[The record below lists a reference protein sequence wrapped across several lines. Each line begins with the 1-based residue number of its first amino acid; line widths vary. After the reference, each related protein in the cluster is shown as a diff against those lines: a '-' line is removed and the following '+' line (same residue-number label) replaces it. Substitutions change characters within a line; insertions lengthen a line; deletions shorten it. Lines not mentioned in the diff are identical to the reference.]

1 MKKILLVIP
10 NYNGFSLISK
20 NIPTIVNIFQKH
32 KDVEI
37 VIVDDASRKEEI
49 ANLESFLA
57 QNTFS
62 IPVSL
67 IKHTMNQGFSS
78 AVDTGAFSREADYIF
93 FLNSD
98 AVPEDDFLDILLAHF
113 EKNPNLFAVGCMD
126 KSIEP
131 EGVVLRGRG
140 IASWKRGMLIH
151 ARGDVNQGSDTFWVS
166 GGSSIVDS
174 KKFKKIDGFDRIFN
188 PFYWE
193 DIDLSYRAQKAGF
206 EIIFEKKCIVE
217 HRHEEGAIKKHY
229 KKKKINTIAYRNQF
243 IFLWKDITDISLAI
257 SHILWLPY
265 HCTKAILR
273 MDTAFFKGF
282 FLAVLKFPDIIEKK
296 DKQKK
301 YFLLSDKKI
310 IFKIS

>member
-10 NYNGFSLISK
+10 NYNGFALISK
-20 NIPTIVNIFQKH
+20 NIPTIVDIFK
-32 KDVEI
+32 KRSDVEI
-37 VIVDDASRKEEI
+37 IIVDDASRKEEVL
-49 ANLESFLA
+49 NLENFLA
-57 QNTFS
+57 QNTFP
-62 IPVSL
+62 IPVGL
-67 IKHTMNQGFSS
+67 IKHSVNQGFSS
-78 AVDTGAFSREADYIF
+78 AVDTGAFSKESDYIF

-98 AVPEDDFLDILLAHF
+98 AVPENDSLDILLAHF
-113 EKNPNLFAVGCMD
+113 EKNPKLFAVGCMD

-140 IASWKRGMLIH
+140 IASWGRGMLIH
-151 ARGDVNQGSDTFWVS
+151 AKGDVDQGNDTFWVS

-174 KKFKKIDGFDRIFN
+174 KKFKKIEGFDRIFN

-243 IFLWKDITDISLAI
+243 IFLWKNITDNSLVM
-257 SHILWLPY
+257 SHIFWLPY
-265 HCTKAILR
+265 YFIKAIFR
-273 MDTAFFKGF
+273 MDTAFIKGF

-296 DKQKK
+296 EKQKK
-301 YFLLSDKKI
+301 YFLLTDKEI
-310 IFKIS
+310 IFKI